1 MTYRMYTYQYQGGKR
16 CRGVSGFVV
25 WRTASSRR
33 ARSVTP
39 GMVVESSRVV
49 FLSVGRCAMCCDC
62 EAGSSGVGRPTGDCH
77 YKQGDRAACGRRRVF
92 GCGLDALLCSS
103 EIQIRCTS
111 SKEQG
116 SALLLLFYVRFVLAT
131 ELLSRNKVA
140 VSSNSY
146 PTFHV
151 LSPNELVGSLFS
163 LLFSSDNKTCVCLC
177 WIWLVRLAEKLRL
190 KVADLL

>member
-1 MTYRMYTYQYQGGKR
+1 MIVKLDPLGSDDRREIAITNKEIERPVVAAV
-16 CRGVSGFVV
+16 CLGV
-25 WRTASSRR
+25 W
-33 ARSVTP
+33 
-39 GMVVESSRVV
+39 
-49 FLSVGRCAMCCDC
+49 
-62 EAGSSGVGRPTGDCH
+62 AGCS
-77 YKQGDRAACGRRRVF
+77 
-92 GCGLDALLCSS
+92 ALLCSS

-140 VSSNSY
+140 DSSNSY

-163 LLFSSDNKTCVCLC
+163 LLFSSDNKTCVYLC
-177 WIWLVRLAEKLRL
+177 WIWLVRLAEKLWL